1 MQIEPIIFWAWGS
14 RQMIRRHSTTTTT
27 RARRINTRPDCG
39 GSSSSS
45 SGRRVPLRRRRA
57 SLLLDTTALAASC
70 LGLGRLGRGHVA
82 GHVAWASLTG
92 VPSGIRARVEQV
104 QAHVDVAG

>member
-1 MQIEPIIFWAWGS
+1 MQIESIIFWAWRS
-14 RQMIRRHSTTTTT
+14 RQMIRRRSTTT
-27 RARRINTRPDCG
+27 RARRINTRPDRG
-39 GSSSSS
+39 GSSSSD
-45 SGRRVPLRRRRA
+45 RRVPLRRRWA

-82 GHVAWASLTG
+82 RHVVWASLA
-92 VPSGIRARVEQV
+92 VPSGIRGRVEQV